1 MSGTES
7 PGASGGAAPTTPDA
21 SSTPSSAP
29 GSPPAR
35 RAQPAARAGSA
46 TGAQPRPK
54 APGLKDVA
62 AEAGVSWKTV
72 SNVVNGTGR
81 VGEATR
87 RRVEEAIERLG
98 YRPSLA
104 GRQLRRGR
112 THILA
117 LAVPEIDH
125 PYFSWLAHATIRAAR
140 ARGYRV
146 LIDET
151 GGERATEMT
160 VARGYDERLIDGI
173 LFSPLELSLSE
184 ADALRGRTPMVLLG
198 ERAVGAGHAQ
208 VRTEHVSI
216 DNVRAAREA
225 VRHLVS
231 TGRRR
236 IAFVGVEP
244 DAPERS
250 GVLRLRGYREEL
262 RAQGLVAD
270 PAWELP
276 VAAYTR
282 SEGARVVES
291 VLARVDGVDG
301 LLCANDQL
309 ALGAMHALRRNGVRV
324 PGDVGVVGW
333 DNIEDG
339 RYANPTLTT
348 VAPDVDGLA
357 ARAVA
362 SLVDQVEGR
371 AGEPADVVVPHRLL
385 VRESTAVE
393 R

>member
-1 MSGTES
+1 MSGADA
-7 PGASGGAAPTTPDA
+7 PGTTGADEPT
-21 SSTPSSAP
+21 P
-29 GSPPAR
+29 GSPGPGAG
-35 RAQPAARAGSA
+35 PDARAGA
-46 TGAQPRPK
+46 GADARFGAGSGAAAGAGPR

-81 VGEATR
+81 VGDATR
-87 RRVEEAIERLG
+87 RRVEAAIERLG

-140 ARGYRV
+140 TRGYRV

-151 GGERATEMT
+151 GGDRATEVT

-198 ERAVGAGHAQ
+198 ERSVGAGRNG

-225 VRHLVS
+225 VAHLVG

-262 RAQGLVAD
+262 QAQGLAAD

-276 VAAYTR
+276 VSAYTR
-282 SEGARVVES
+282 AEGARVVES
-291 VLARVDGVDG
+291 VLARIDHVDG

-324 PGDVGVVGW
+324 PADVAVVGW

-348 VAPDVDGLA
+348 VAPDVEGIA

-362 SLVDQVEGR
+362 AVVDQVEGR
-371 AGEPADVVVPHRLL
+371 AGKPADVVVPHRLL
-385 VRESTAVE
+385 VRESTAIDA
-393 R
+393 

>member
-1 MSGTES
+1 VSGTEV
-7 PGASGGAAPTTPDA
+7 PGSEGSGAAGGPAPA
-21 SSTPSSAP
+21 PRSAE
-29 GSPPAR
+29 
-35 RAQPAARAGSA
+35 AGA
-46 TGAQPRPK
+46 RPK

-81 VGEATR
+81 VGDETR
-87 RRVEEAIERLG
+87 RRVEEAVERLG
-98 YRPSLA
+98 YRPSVA

-125 PYFSWLAHATIRAAR
+125 PYFSWLAQATIRAAR

-151 GGERATEMT
+151 GGERAAEIT

-184 ADALRGRTPMVLLG
+184 ADALRGRVPMVLLG
-198 ERAVGAGHAQ
+198 ERAVGAGGAGG

-236 IAFVGVEP
+236 LAFVGVEP

-250 GVLRLRGYREEL
+250 GVLRLRGFREEL
-262 RAQGLVAD
+262 RAQGLEPD

-276 VAAYTR
+276 VARYTR
-282 SEGARVVES
+282 AEGARVVES
-291 VLARVDGVDG
+291 VLARIDHVDG

-324 PGDVGVVGW
+324 PTDVGVVGW

-348 VAPDVDGLA
+348 VAPDVDGIA

-362 SLVDQVEGR
+362 AVVDQVEGHV
-371 AGEPADVVVPHRLL
+371 GKPADVVVPHRLL
-385 VRESTAVE
+385 VRESTAVDG
-393 R
+393 

>member
-1 MSGTES
+1 MSG
-7 PGASGGAAPTTPDA
+7 AD
-21 SSTPSSAP
+21 AP
-29 GSPPAR
+29 GTAGAEGPAPEPGVPAR
-35 RAQPAARAGSA
+35 
-46 TGAQPRPK
+46 

-81 VGEATR
+81 VGDATR

-125 PYFSWLAHATIRAAR
+125 PYFSWLAHATISAAR

-151 GGERATEMT
+151 GGDRATEIT

-198 ERAVGAGHAQ
+198 ERSVGTGGAG

-225 VRHLVS
+225 VAHLVG

-262 RAQGLVAD
+262 RAQGLPVD

-276 VAAYTR
+276 VSAYTR
-282 SEGARVVES
+282 AEGSRVVGS
-291 VLARVDGVDG
+291 VLARIDHVDG

-324 PGDVGVVGW
+324 PADVAVVGW

-348 VAPDVDGLA
+348 VAPDVEGIA

-362 SLVDQVEGR
+362 AVVDQVEGR

-385 VRESTAVE
+385 VRESTAVDG
-393 R
+393 